1 MDTIDSVEKSS
12 FLDRKRRGG
21 KSIWEWMQVFIVPF
35 FIAVFTIFFSV
46 VQSCSQRQIEDQR
59 AQDAALQAYLDQMST
74 LLIER
79 DLRASKEGSEVRI
92 LARARTLTVLE
103 RLDTSRK
110 AEVMQ
115 FLLEASLLQ
124 TDTRKAPLA
133 NPPEGP
139 LPIIK
144 LGDPYARTGENGV
157 DLSGV
162 DLSGANLSGAS
173 LYGVDLSNADLSVS
187 SLSNALLGEA
197 SLAGANLNLAMLKDA
212 NLVATNLTQANLI
225 QANLESAGLG
235 NSDLSGANLS
245 GAFMKDAVLYQTNL
259 RGANLTDADLRN
271 AYLGDA
277 IGVTVGQLEREARAL
292 KGATMP
298 DGSKHP

>member
-1 MDTIDSVEKSS
+1 VEKSS

-35 FIAVFTIFFSV
+35 AIALFTVVFSV

-59 AQDAALQAYLDQMST
+59 AQDAALQAYLDQMSM
-74 LLIER
+74 LLMER

-110 AEVMQ
+110 ADVMQ

-124 TDTRKAPLA
+124 TDTRNAPLA
-133 NPPEGP
+133 NLPESP

-157 DLSGV
+157 DLSG
-162 DLSGANLSGAS
+162 ANLSGAF

-187 SLSNALLGEA
+187 SLSHALLGEA
-197 SLAGANLNLAMLKDA
+197 SLAGANLHLAFLKDA
-212 NLVATNLTQANLI
+212 NLSGVDLTQANLI
-225 QANLESAGLG
+225 QANLDSANLS
-235 NSDLSGANLS
+235 NSDLIGTNLRS
-245 GAFMKDAVLYQTNL
+245 ARLKDAALYQTNL

-277 IGVTVGQLEREARAL
+277 IGVTVGQLEREARSL

>member
-1 MDTIDSVEKSS
+1 VDTIDSVEKSS

-35 FIAVFTIFFSV
+35 AIALFTVVFSV

-74 LLIER
+74 LLMER

-124 TDTRKAPLA
+124 TDTRNAPLA
-133 NPPEGP
+133 NLPEGP

-162 DLSGANLSGAS
+162 DLSGANLS
-173 LYGVDLSNADLSVS
+173 
-187 SLSNALLGEA
+187 
-197 SLAGANLNLAMLKDA
+197 
-212 NLVATNLTQANLI
+212 QANLDN
-225 QANLESAGLG
+225 ANLS
-235 NSDLSGANLS
+235 NSDLSGTNLRS
-245 GAFMKDAVLYQTNL
+245 ARLKDAALHQTNL

-277 IGVTVGQLEREARAL
+277 IGVTVGQLEREARSL